1 MDEEENQHKKK
12 KEQQEQQK
20 LPPQKRKRIRTKKGS
35 ELYID
40 SKEMMQELVHYNNT
54 LKYDEDGE
62 PIEHS
67 GEITEKLG
75 EMFLKLARRYTSKP
89 NFVGYSFRD
98 EMISESVYRM
108 ISQIDKFDVHHP
120 SKNPFAYFTQI
131 CYHQVLTMINKEKRQ
146 TEIKDN
152 IRAKLWDEVCEEEQI
167 AKYEEPDTDA

>member
-1 MDEEENQHKKK
+1 MEEEEKQHKLK

-40 SKEMMQELVHYNNT
+40 SKEMMKELIHYNNT
-54 LKYDEDGE
+54 VEYDENGE
-62 PIEHS
+62 KIKS
-67 GEITEKLG
+67 GEITEVLG
-75 EMFLKLARRYTSKP
+75 AMFLKLARRYTSKP
-89 NFVGYSFRD
+89 NFVGYSYRD

-108 ISQIDKFDVHHP
+108 ISQIDKFDVDHP

-146 TEIKDN
+146 SEIKDN
-152 IRAKLWDEVCEEEQI
+152 IRAKLWDEVCEQEEI
-167 AKYEEPDTDA
+167 VKYEEPDTDA